1 MYEKYTGFP
10 AADYGEENN
19 RNTNRKNT
27 VSNKP
32 RSGNSSR
39 SGASGNRSAS
49 NREMSAYNH
58 SGSRS
63 TNTFSYSGNSRG
75 NGSANRSARAAA
87 RRRKQR
93 RQRLLAI
100 CAGAAVLLGLLAV
113 TITMIVRSV
122 SDKDNTPTVMNPVTD
137 VFRDNIYINSTL
149 VTGKTIDEARTL
161 LSEGID
167 YTINNISITISHDS
181 LSQSAV
187 ITGTDMAASSDLE
200 EVLLTALNGDSNN
213 AYNTTIL
220 VDNDALDARL
230 EEISQ
235 TLASAATDA
244 TLKVEYDDDGK
255 PVFTYLDGVSGYAL
269 DLVSTE
275 AQIQELLNSRNYQTT
290 ITPVLTTQE
299 PTTTVE
305 DIKAHTTLLATFTTT
320 YDSKGTAEDTQEQ
333 RDIMIPN
340 RAFNVQKGA
349 DLLNGVVIK
358 PGKTFS
364 FNGTVGDRNEENGW
378 KQANGIFGGDRFTLQ
393 YGGGICQVSTTL
405 YDALLR
411 CYPNIEIVKRRQHSI
426 PSSYVE
432 LGLDATVDTGHIDF
446 KFKNVTEYPLYI
458 FAYTSQ
464 NKKSSSR
471 KRDITI
477 AIYGEALPEGV
488 TYVPRS
494 VSIEELLPGEP
505 IITEDKK
512 QPVGYERITAAARNG
527 YIVEVYLD
535 KYVNGKLDSSEL
547 LYTDTYAAI
556 TEKKTVGTAVTVTPT
571 PYVNPEDRP

>member
-1 MYEKYTGFP
+1 M
-10 AADYGEENN
+10 
-19 RNTNRKNT
+19 
-27 VSNKP
+27 
-32 RSGNSSR
+32 
-39 SGASGNRSAS
+39 
-49 NREMSAYNH
+49 
-58 SGSRS
+58 
-63 TNTFSYSGNSRG
+63 
-75 NGSANRSARAAA
+75 
-87 RRRKQR
+87 
-93 RQRLLAI
+93 
-100 CAGAAVLLGLLAV
+100 
-113 TITMIVRSV
+113 
-122 SDKDNTPTVMNPVTD
+122 
-137 VFRDNIYINSTL
+137 
-149 VTGKTIDEARTL
+149 
-161 LSEGID
+161 
-167 YTINNISITISHDS
+167 
-181 LSQSAV
+181 
-187 ITGTDMAASSDLE
+187 
-200 EVLLTALNGDSNN
+200 
-213 AYNTTIL
+213 
-220 VDNDALDARL
+220 
-230 EEISQ
+230 
-235 TLASAATDA
+235 
-244 TLKVEYDDDGK
+244 
-255 PVFTYLDGVSGYAL
+255 
-269 DLVSTE
+269 
-275 AQIQELLNSRNYQTT
+275 
-290 ITPVLTTQE
+290 
-299 PTTTVE
+299 E

-512 QPVGYERITAAARNG
+512 QPVGYEQITAAARNG

-535 KYVNGKLDSSEL
+535 KYVNDKLDSSEL